1 MKFRSLAI
9 LAIVLAILCAL
20 AYGAV
25 RLVRATATDTALEL
39 PTTRVKRG
47 KVVLTVAARG
57 ELQGG
62 NSEMLTAP
70 MTGGGDMAIT
80 YLRDPG
86 ELVQSGDVVVQF
98 DTTEQDYRLKE
109 AEADFAEA
117 QQNVIK
123 AEADAEASE
132 EESRYAKISADSDVK
147 LAEIEVRR
155 NPFLSAIAARQNDIA
170 LEAARN
176 KQRQTTQDYT
186 NKRATFTAGIAIQKA
201 VENKAKVAADI
212 AAKNIENMTLKAK
225 TAGYVNVQQNSNQ
238 NMIYWGM
245 ALPPFQLGDTVGGGQ
260 AVAQIPDLKSWEVAA
275 SVGELDRGHLSEGQH
290 VTVRVVAIPGREFPG
305 KVKFIGGTTGPP
317 WDRKFEARITLDA
330 PAPELRPGMTS
341 NMIIT
346 VDTIDNVL
354 WIPTQALFESDGRTY
369 VYARGSNGFVPHD
382 VKLARRSE
390 SQAIITGINEGEL
403 VALTTPDQ
411 QTKSAGSLQQSG
423 AMKALSK

>member
-1 MKFRSLAI
+1 VKVRSIITLLVVLGI
-9 LAIVLAILCAL
+9 LGAL
-20 AYGAV
+20 AYGAM
-25 RLVRATATDTALEL
+25 RLVRATATDTAQEL

-47 KVVLTVAARG
+47 KVILTVAARG

-80 YLRDPG
+80 YMRDPG
-86 ELVQSGDVVVQF
+86 EMVEPGDTVVQF

-123 AEADAEASE
+123 AEADAESSE
-132 EESRYAKISADSDVK
+132 EESRYAKLSADSEVK
-147 LAEIEVRR
+147 IAEIEIRR
-155 NPFLSAIAARQNDIA
+155 NPFLAAITARQNELA
-170 LEAARN
+170 LEAAKNR
-176 KQRQTTQDYT
+176 QRQSTQDYT
-186 NKRATFTAGIAIQKA
+186 NKKTTATAGIAIQKA
-201 VENKAKVAADI
+201 IENRAKVQADI
-212 AAKNIENMTLKAK
+212 ARKNIENMTLKAK
-225 TAGYVNVQQNSNQ
+225 TGGYVNIQQNSNQ

-245 ALPPFQLGDTVGGGQ
+245 SLPPYQLGDTVGGGQ

-275 SVGELDRGHLSEGQH
+275 SVGELDRGHLKEGQK
-290 VTVRVVAIPGREFPG
+290 VTIRVVAVPGREFPG

-317 WDRKFEARITLDA
+317 WDRKFESRITLDV

-369 VYARGSNGFVPHD
+369 VYARGPSGFVPHD
-382 VKLARRSE
+382 VKLVRRSE
-390 SQAIITGINEGEL
+390 SQAIVEGINETDV

-411 QTKSAGSLQQSG
+411 QIKSAGTIQQTG

>member
-1 MKFRSLAI
+1 MKLRSLI
-9 LAIVLAILCAL
+9 IPAIVLAILGAL

-25 RLVRATATDTALEL
+25 RLVRATATDSALEL

-47 KVVLTVAARG
+47 KVILTVAARG

-86 ELVQSGDVVVQF
+86 ETVEPGDTVIQF

-123 AEADAEASE
+123 AEADGEASE
-132 EESRYAKISADSDVK
+132 EESRYAKLAADSDLK
-147 LAEIEVRR
+147 LAEIDIRR
-155 NPFLSAIAARQNDIA
+155 NQFLSAIAARQNDIA

-186 NKRATFTAGIAIQKA
+186 NKRATFVAGVAIQKA

-212 AAKNIENMTLKAK
+212 ARKNIENMTLKAK
-225 TAGYVNVQQNSNQ
+225 TGGYVNIQQNTNGP
-238 NMIYWGM
+238 IYWGQS
-245 ALPPFQLGDTVGGGQ
+245 APPFQLGDTVGGGQ

-275 SVGELDRGHLSEGQH
+275 SVGELDRGHLSEGQK
-290 VTVRVVAIPGREFPG
+290 VSIRVVAVPGREFPG

-330 PAPELRPGMTS
+330 PASELRPGMTS

-369 VYARGSNGFVPHD
+369 VYSRGPNGFIPHD

-411 QTKSAGSLQQSG
+411 QTKSAGSIQQSG